1 MPTFPVDLVAYLG
14 GCARMEQQT
23 FDLGE
28 GLTVQNRTAGGE
40 ILRSGGAARLWRGSL
55 SLYALRHADA
65 RAMHAKLHVLRAVG
79 ASFYVADMTHA
90 GPTAAGQINGQ
101 NFATTG
107 DLVTL
112 SALPVGYV
120 VSPGDYLSFNYS
132 GRRAFHQVVVG
143 ATANGSGVTGNIE
156 IVPPLRA
163 APAVGTAATVGRATC
178 RAVMVPG
185 ASRVGVSNI
194 VASTGVVIDWVQTL
208 RENP

>member
-40 ILRSGGAARLWRGSL
+40 VLRSGGAARLWRGSL

-65 RAMHAKLHVLRAVG
+65 RAMHAKLHVLRSVG
-79 ASFYVADMTHA
+79 ASFYIGDMTQPSGSAAAVLNSVQASGAINIISGPANYPIPAGTYIAIDYAGRRGLHQIA
-90 GPTAAGQINGQ
+90 DSPGGFALGPTGTRNG
-101 NFATTG
+101 
-107 DLVTL
+107 V
-112 SALPVGYV
+112 
-120 VSPGDYLSFNYS
+120 
-132 GRRAFHQVVVG
+132 
-143 ATANGSGVTGNIE
+143 E
-156 IVPPLRA
+156 IVPPLRPGWTAGQAITIGA
-163 APAVGTAATVGRATC
+163 AKC

-194 VASTGVVIDWVQTL
+194 VASTGVVIDWTQTL
-208 RENP
+208 RQYP